1 MDDGFMN
8 QTLFAQRLRML
19 RREKHLSMQAL
30 SEEVNVGKDSVQKWE
45 LEQRLPKRSETYDM
59 LASFFDVSIAY
70 LKGDIDERDHYI
82 PTESIRKK
90 KGATAGVQV
99 ESDEHIQHV
108 MDAYRSLS
116 MESRELIDALIEK
129 LSRAES
135 EEVPKK
141 AATQ

>member
-70 LKGDIDERDHYI
+70 LKGDIDERNHYVPLENI
-82 PTESIRKK
+82 QKEKRS
-90 KGATAGVQV
+90 TAGIEI
-99 ESDEHIQHV
+99 ESDEHIKHI
-108 MDAYRSLS
+108 MDAYRALS

-129 LSRAES
+129 LSFAES

-141 AATQ
+141 TAT